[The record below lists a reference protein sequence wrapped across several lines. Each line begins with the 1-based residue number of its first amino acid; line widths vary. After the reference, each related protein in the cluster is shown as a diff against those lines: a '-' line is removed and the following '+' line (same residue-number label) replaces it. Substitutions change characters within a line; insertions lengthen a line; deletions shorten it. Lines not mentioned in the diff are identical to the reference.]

1 MGYFVPFPGGECGI
15 LNFDFLLF
23 DWSYVDSRNRIRS
36 MKLKDKYNSNY

>member
-36 MKLKDKYNSNY
+36 KLKDKYNSNY